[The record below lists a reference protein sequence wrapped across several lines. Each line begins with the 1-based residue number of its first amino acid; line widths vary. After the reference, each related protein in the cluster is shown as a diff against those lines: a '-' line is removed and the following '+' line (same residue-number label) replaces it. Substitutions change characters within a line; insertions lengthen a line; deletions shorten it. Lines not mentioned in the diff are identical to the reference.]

1 MEEYFRQIQ
10 FVFEITTIHFLNLYF
25 YSKFEKMKITLRGT
39 FILFLISFALISC
52 EVTKEVTT
60 VTVHSERSKT
70 PDKPKNIV
78 LLIGDGMGLS
88 QVSSAIYYKKEG
100 KPNFERFSVIGLSK
114 TSSATHLV
122 TDSAAGATVFSIGEK
137 TYNNSIGMNIDT
149 IPIPTIVEHLVERA
163 FSTGI
168 VATSSIQHAT
178 PASFYAH
185 VKHRK
190 MYEEISEFAPKSG
203 VDIFIGGGLK
213 FFVERKDKRNLLDA
227 MKTEGYTVITDKL
240 PEIPSSGKEI
250 ILLADDG
257 MPKMSEGR
265 GDFLPKATQLALDK
279 LSKNEKGFFLMVEGS
294 QIDWGGHSNEGEY
307 LVEELLD
314 FDKTLGVVLD
324 FAKKNGETL
333 VIVTADHETGGFTLA
348 ADGKDYNKIKMS
360 FSTGGHSAT
369 MVPVFAEGPGAEIFG
384 GIYEN
389 NEIYHKMME
398 LLSE

>member
-1 MEEYFRQIQ
+1 
-10 FVFEITTIHFLNLYF
+10 
-25 YSKFEKMKITLRGT
+25 MKINS
-39 FILFLISFALISC
+39 FFLFLFISLFFTFSC
-52 EVTKEVTT
+52 AGSKEVHQTIQKEVST
-60 VTVHSERSKT
+60 QKEN
-70 PDKPKNIV
+70 PKNII

-88 QVSSAIYYKKEG
+88 QVSAAIYYKEDG
-100 KPNFERFSVIGLSK
+100 NPNFERFSVIGLSK

-122 TDSAAGATVFSIGEK
+122 TDSAAGATVFSTGEK
-137 TYNNSIGMNIDT
+137 TFNHAIGMNRDT
-149 IPIPTIVEHLVERA
+149 IPIPTIVEQLIPRG
-163 FSTGI
+163 FGTGI

-190 MYEEISEFAPKSG
+190 MYEEITEFVPKSG
-203 VDIFIGGGLK
+203 VDFFAGGGLK
-213 FFVERKDKRNLLDA
+213 FFVDRKDKRNLLDD
-227 MKTEGYTVITDKL
+227 MKAAGYKVFTDQL
-240 PEIPSSGKEI
+240 PKTPSSEKEI

-265 GDFLPKATQLALDK
+265 GDFLPEATQLALDK

-294 QIDWGGHSNEGEY
+294 QIDWGGHSNDGEY

-324 FAKKNGETL
+324 FAKKDGQTL

-348 ADGKDYNKIKMS
+348 ADGKNYNKIKML

-369 MVPVFAEGPGAEIFG
+369 MVPVFAEGPGAENFG
-384 GIYEN
+384 GIYES
-389 NEIYHKMME
+389 NEIYHKMMD
-398 LLSE
+398 LLSEKHK